1 MINNRPISTL
11 FMLMSLDGKI
21 NSGYTDELD
30 VDRDWC
36 TIEGVKEG
44 IHQYYE
50 IEQTTDWYSLNT
62 GRVMA
67 KIGVN
72 ERKEKPQKIECR
84 FVIIDRKPHLNEN
97 GIKYLCDWTEKLFLV
112 TDNKNHP
119 AYKLVN
125 NIDNLEILYYENIN
139 LTRLME
145 DLKANYDVEKITIQ
159 SGGTLNCEFLR
170 NNLIDYVNIVVAP
183 ILVGGANT
191 NTLID
196 GKSISKVEELNK
208 LKALQLLECNVLKDS
223 YVQLKY
229 KVLNNMR
236 GKNEE
241 K

>member
-1 MINNRPISTL
+1 MENRPINTL

-21 NSGYTDELD
+21 NSGDTDELD

-112 TDNKNHP
+112 TNNKNHP
-119 AYKLVN
+119 AFKLVDEL
-125 NIDNLEILYYENIN
+125 DNLEILYYDNID

-145 DLKANYDVEKITIQ
+145 DLKSNYDVEKITIQ

-170 NNLIDYVNIVVAP
+170 SNLIDYVNIVIAP
-183 ILVGGANT
+183 ILVGGART
-191 NTLID
+191 STLID
-196 GKSISKVEELNK
+196 GKSISKVDELNK
-208 LKALQLLECNVLKDS
+208 LKALQLLECNVLKNS
-223 YVQLKY
+223 YIQLKY
-229 KVLNNMR
+229 KVRN
-236 GKNEE
+236 
-241 K
+241 